1 MTTVCQCSI
10 NIIHK
15 GKHPSAD
22 SDVVMWLSED
32 VFCRRVK
39 SHQHKP
45 ESEVRGQSQGQDG
58 LWENWP
64 QGAES
69 WRILGSRV
77 FSQQCVMW
85 LWISIKSISMKY
97 YIWKMI
103 EMFCWSIKGQTVLM
117 FEELKNGS
125 ACFHR
130 LFIFCTNVN
139 LMDVME
145 RREPVQLVQ
154 LSWNVWLKHKRA
166 SDSRAS
172 LSVCSSA
179 AAHLG
184 CCSTSLWS
192 TARTHVTARRHSVW
206 LVFID
211 VFNHLLL
218 IN

>member
-45 ESEVRGQSQGQDG
+45 ESEVRARVRMDCGKTDHRELSPEGF
-58 LWENWP
+58 WEV
-64 QGAES
+64 ES
-69 WRILGSRV
+69 FPSSV
-77 FSQQCVMW
+77 SCD
-85 LWISIKSISMKY
+85 WISIKSISMKY